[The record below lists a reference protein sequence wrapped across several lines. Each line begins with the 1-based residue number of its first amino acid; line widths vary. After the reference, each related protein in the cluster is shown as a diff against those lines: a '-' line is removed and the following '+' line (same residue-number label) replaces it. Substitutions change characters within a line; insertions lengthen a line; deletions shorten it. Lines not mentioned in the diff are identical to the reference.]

1 MGRDI
6 DRTEFEDTDYTR
18 FAERLRSG
26 LTALGEV
33 LQRQGF
39 GIGAPSI
46 GAEVEICL
54 VDRAGRPLPINRA
67 VLASTL
73 DPGIA
78 LELNRFNL
86 EFNTSPVL
94 LEGRPFSALG
104 ADMQRGLSLIQEAAS
119 SYGGRV
125 VTIGIL
131 PTLRPDDLQSSAMTD
146 LKRFQALSMSMRKL
160 RHTPFRVDIHGDEE
174 LLTVDCDDVTLEGA
188 NTSLQ
193 LHLRVCPRDFART
206 YNAAQ
211 IATAPCLA
219 AATNSPIFLGRC
231 LWEETR
237 IALFRQAVDDRAP
250 GMAWRPTR
258 VSFGHGWVR
267 EGALEL
273 FRESIALHTPLLPIV
288 DDEDPLEAV
297 RNGSVPALE
306 ELRLHHGTVWRWN
319 RAVYDPAAGGH
330 LRIEMR
336 ALPAGP
342 SVTDMLANSA
352 FLIGLTLGM
361 LPEVDW
367 MVTALPFQHA
377 HNNFMRAARN
387 GLDAELLW
395 PSREPPSPRP
405 VRAVDLIPKL
415 LPIARRGLLSA
426 NVAAEEADLLLGL
439 IASRVSCRITG
450 ARWQRRALAELEKN
464 GGRAESL
471 AAMLQGYL
479 SCAESGSPVH
489 CWPIAV

>member
-6 DRTEFEDTDYTR
+6 DRIEFADADYVR
-18 FAERLRSG
+18 FAERLSSG
-26 LTALGEV
+26 LTALGEL
-33 LQRQGF
+33 LQRPGF
-39 GIGAPSI
+39 GVGAPSI

-54 VDRAGRPLPINRA
+54 VDREGRPLPLNRR
-67 VLASTL
+67 VLADTL
-73 DPGIA
+73 DPGVA

-86 EFNTSPVL
+86 EFNTSPMA

-104 ADMQRGLSLIQEAAS
+104 ADLQRGLSLIQDAAS
-119 SYGGRV
+119 TYDGRV

-131 PTLRPDDLQSSAMTD
+131 PTLQSADLQSSAMTD
-146 LKRFQALSMSMRKL
+146 LKRYQALSKSMRKL
-160 RHTPFRVDIHGDEE
+160 RHTPFRVDIRGDE
-174 LLTVDCDDVTLEGA
+174 LLTIDCNDVTLEGA

-193 LHLRVCPRDFART
+193 LHLRVSPHDFART

-219 AATNSPIFLGRC
+219 VATNSPTFLGRY

-237 IALFRQAVDDRAP
+237 VALFRQAVDDRAP
-250 GMAWRPTR
+250 GMAWRPPR

-273 FRESIALHTPLLPIV
+273 FRESVAFHTPLLPIV
-288 DDEDPLEAV
+288 GEEDPLQAV
-297 RNGSVPALE
+297 VNGSVPGLD

-319 RAVYDPAAGGH
+319 RAVYDPVDGGH

-342 SVTDMLANSA
+342 SVNDMVANSA
-352 FLIGLTLGM
+352 FLIGLTLG
-361 LPEVDW
+361 LAPELEW
-367 MVTALPFQHA
+367 MATALPFQHA
-377 HNNFMRAARN
+377 NNNFVRAARN

-415 LPIARRGLLSA
+415 LPIARRGLLFA
-426 NVAAEEADLLLGL
+426 NVDPEEADRLLGL
-439 IASRVSCRITG
+439 IATRVACRITG
-450 ARWQRRALAELEKN
+450 ARWQRRVLAELEKN
-464 GGRAESL
+464 HGRADAL
-471 AAMLQGYL
+471 AAMLQGYV
-479 SCAESGSPVH
+479 SCAETGSPVH
-489 CWPIAV
+489 CWPIDV